1 MQTDGIKHFL
11 RRIFPLNYR
20 YPLVISIGNRN
31 GFTVKQASDRAVQW
45 VVILAGVMA
54 ILSGCTPTVQVE
66 APREPITINLN
77 VRLDADVRLRL
88 IEEAQEDVEENP
100 IF

>member
-1 MQTDGIKHFL
+1 VRDKL
-11 RRIFPLNYR
+11 DRIGPW
-20 YPLVISIGNRN
+20 
-31 GFTVKQASDRAVQW
+31 TVFGGA
-45 VVILAGVMA
+45 A
-54 ILSGCTPTVQVE
+54 IALLSACTPTVQVE

-88 IEEAQEDVEENP
+88 IEDAQEDVDENP

>member
-1 MQTDGIKHFL
+1 MYPSVKRTSEFVQEKFD
-11 RRIFPLNYR
+11 R
-20 YPLVISIGNRN
+20 YGRWAL
-31 GFTVKQASDRAVQW
+31 
-45 VVILAGVMA
+45 
-54 ILSGCTPTVQVE
+54 LSGTAAVFLSACTPTVQVE

-88 IEEAQEDVEENP
+88 IEDAQEDVDENP